1 MILASIGYMDLATGL
16 VLIGLGIGAGIR
28 VQMTHKSEFALV
40 QIAFTLGYGII
51 YIARYI
57 NSAFNDYYYTEQI
70 RYEKISI
77 ALNVLFYML
86 AV

>member
-1 MILASIGYMDLATGL
+1 MILGSIGYMDLATGL

-40 QIAFTLGYGII
+40 QIAFTLGYGLI

-57 NSAFNDYYYTEQI
+57 NSALTNLTIDSEI
-70 RYEKISI
+70 HYEKIRI
-77 ALNVLFYML
+77 AFDSFFYML

>member
-1 MILASIGYMDLATGL
+1 MIFGSIGYMDLATGL

-57 NSAFNDYYYTEQI
+57 NSAVNYTNFTEQI

-77 ALNVLFYML
+77 AFNVFFYML

>member
-57 NSAFNDYYYTEQI
+57 NSAVNDTYFTEQI

-77 ALNVLFYML
+77 AFNVFFYML

>member
-1 MILASIGYMDLATGL
+1 MDLATGL

-57 NSAFNDYYYTEQI
+57 NSAVNNTHFTTQI
-70 RYEKISI
+70 RIRFEKISI
-77 ALNVLFYML
+77 AFDVFFYML

>member
-57 NSAFNDYYYTEQI
+57 NSAVNYTNFTEQI
-70 RYEKISI
+70 RYEKINI
-77 ALNVLFYML
+77 AFNVFFYML

>member
-16 VLIGLGIGAGIR
+16 VLLGLGIGAGIK

-40 QIAFTLGYGII
+40 QIAFTLGYGLI

-57 NSAFNDYYYTEQI
+57 NSAVSDYSITSEI
-70 RYEKISI
+70 RYDKLRI
-77 ALNVLFYML
+77 ALDSLFFML